1 MPLEAMKR
9 IDVNATAET
18 ELVKQVASRHWV
30 QGRKKPANQTER
42 LLIKTKD

>member
-9 IDVNATAET
+9 IDVNSTAKT
-18 ELVKQVASRHWV
+18 EPVKQVASRHWV
-30 QGRKKPANQTER
+30 QGAKKPANPTER